1 MHTYIY
7 AGLRGRTNRSCLT
20 RKQTAADASFSLS
33 SPCAS
38 ASSLFFSSSRHR
50 KNTTLLLFLSSPGSG
65 RFLARPLV
73 VVPAAAAAATAAAAP
88 LQKNSRPVL
97 GSQCSAAGQRPANR
111 RRTQPGGH
119 EGQEKEASAG
129 IECPPLAKIHPS
141 RISNPATCNC
151 PACDELAPLCWFPT
165 LLLPPQSST
174 VAYLLFGI
182 ECRRWT
188 IGERAPWA
196 VVLSACLL
204 ACMYLPA
211 CPVAGPSGARQTW
224 PIPVKSCPI
233 TIVTIILIHA
243 RPSLATTSPRVRPGA
258 MQSASNP
265 DPAFAPLGD
274 VWLRG
279 NETTMPLRQARSQ
292 PSTPVLSRATAR
304 ITITN
309 GTVTLQQLRRRRRRR
324 RRVWML
330 GHDEK
335 SFACRLGCYSQLFLL
350 PFFPCLTQDGA
361 LHVPRLPS
369 SVKECQG
376 ASANWLLAEM
386 VVVCSRAFATKR
398 STEASHGC
406 PIARPW
412 FHPASPPRS
421 SRRADGLP

>member
-204 ACMYLPA
+204 ACMYVCMAAAAPA
-211 CPVAGPSGARQTW
+211 V
-224 PIPVKSCPI
+224 SC
-233 TIVTIILIHA
+233 
-243 RPSLATTSPRVRPGA
+243 
-258 MQSASNP
+258 Q
-265 DPAFAPLGD
+265 
-274 VWLRG
+274 
-279 NETTMPLRQARSQ
+279 
-292 PSTPVLSRATAR
+292 PVLSPAPQELVKPGR
-304 ITITN
+304 
-309 GTVTLQQLRRRRRRR
+309 
-324 RRVWML
+324 
-330 GHDEK
+330 
-335 SFACRLGCYSQLFLL
+335 SQSSLA
-350 PFFPCLTQDGA
+350 PS
-361 LHVPRLPS
+361 PS
-369 SVKECQG
+369 SPSSSSMRG
-376 ASANWLLAEM
+376 PLSLPHHR
-386 VVVCSRAFATKR
+386 VCDLGRCNQPPIPTRPSHLWAT
-398 STEASHGC
+398 SGC
-406 PIARPW
+406 GET
-412 FHPASPPRS
+412 
-421 SRRADGLP
+421 RRQCH